1 MQKRP
6 GEKKKKIILFDLFNI
21 PVGRITFYYATLYQ
35 ISFQPGP
42 GWKTQD
48 NGLWNNRPVLHAA
61 CETQS
66 KGKSR
71 NEKIFTLFVTRP
83 CSSSTLCPFLSLLT
97 AKRRK
102 MILGIGGRLK
112 KWMHE
117 CLENITRPGSG
128 ENHAESNDPTNKR
141 GLPGHNNIGNSMTR
155 SGFDVIWEIRA
166 DLYLLPNKRTLISE
180 LKITKE
186 IQIIRLVYRYQ
197 TVYYE

>member
-42 GWKTQD
+42 DWKTPD
-48 NGLWNNRPVLHAA
+48 NGLWNNRPVLHARVKR
-61 CETQS
+61 S
-66 KGKSR
+66 PRGKAGTKNIYALCYSS
-71 NEKIFTLFVTRP
+71 LARP
-83 CSSSTLCPFLSLLT
+83 PPSPFLFLLT

-112 KWMHE
+112 KWVHE
-117 CLENITRPGSG
+117 CLENITRPGSR

-141 GLPGHNNIGNSMTR
+141 RLPEHNNITNSMTR
-155 SGFDVIWEIRA
+155 SGFNVMWKNRA
-166 DLYLLPNKRTLISE
+166 DLYLLPNKRTLIDE

>member
-1 MQKRP
+1 MDFETTGQFCTLRVKRSP
-6 GEKKKKIILFDLFNI
+6 RGKAGTKKYLRSLLL
-21 PVGRITFYYATLYQ
+21 ALA
-35 ISFQPGP
+35 
-42 GWKTQD
+42 
-48 NGLWNNRPVLHAA
+48 RPPL
-61 CETQS
+61 S
-66 KGKSR
+66 
-71 NEKIFTLFVTRP
+71 
-83 CSSSTLCPFLSLLT
+83 PFLSLLT

-128 ENHAESNDPTNKR
+128 ENHAGSNDPTNKR
-141 GLPGHNNIGNSMTR
+141 RLPEHNNIGNSMTR

-166 DLYLLPNKRTLISE
+166 DLYLLPNKRTLIGE

-186 IQIIRLVYRYQ
+186 IQIIRLVYRYR